1 MSKKILASKLKLLLK
16 YKQSMC
22 EIIGC
27 IDSRTNPDNLFENH
41 QDEEVIMIL
50 AIQNSIEGCPRNYNS

>member
-1 MSKKILASKLKLLLK
+1 
-16 YKQSMC
+16 MC